1 MAANTFQNAT
11 RIARTALGTLDLEL
25 VLGSTVWRNAEA
37 EFTGGSGYT
46 VNVRVPA
53 KLSATDYKDGDG
65 DAFAEHGTALTK
77 AAITEGVVAVTLS
90 SMPYHL
96 APLTDEDLTLN
107 IDAFESRVLVPQ
119 AVAVAE
125 KVESILATAMDAATY
140 ATTLNM
146 DETDPWATIVA
157 ARKALNAAKVPASDR
172 FLAVGTDIEA
182 DILSDPDLLRRVD
195 ASGTDST
202 LREGMIGRLGGFA
215 VVPTAALPAD
225 TAIAYHRSAFVLAC
239 RAPVVPQG
247 AAAGA
252 AIAQGGYGLR
262 WIRDYD
268 PDYAQ
273 DRSFVSTFCG
283 TAVVTDSSSLVRA
296 VKITSSGS

>member
-11 RIARTALGTLDLEL
+11 RIARTAVGTLDLEL
-25 VLGSTVWRNAEA
+25 VLGSTVWRDFDA

-53 KLSATDYKDGDG
+53 KLTGLAYG
-65 DAFAEHGTALTK
+65 DAFGEHTDSLTK
-77 AAITEGVVAVTLS
+77 AAITESVHAVKLNT
-90 SMPYHL
+90 MAYHL

-107 IDAFESRVLVPQ
+107 IDSFESRVLMPQ

-125 KVESILATAMDAATY
+125 KVESVLATAMDGATY

-157 ARKALNAAKVPASDR
+157 ARKALNAAKVPARDR
-172 FLAVGTDIEA
+172 FLAVGSDIEA
-182 DILSDPDLLRRVD
+182 DILSDENLLRRVD
-195 ASGTDST
+195 ASGTDAT
-202 LREGMIGRLGGFA
+202 LREGYIGRLGGFT
-215 VVPTAALPAD
+215 VVPTNALPSD
-225 TAIAYHRSAFVLAC
+225 TAVAYHRSAFILAT

-247 AAAGA
+247 ASAGA
-252 AIAQGGYGLR
+252 AASYGGYALR

-268 PDYAQ
+268 ADLAQ

-283 TAVVTDSSSLVRA
+283 TKVVTDSSSLVRA

>member
-53 KLSATDYKDGDG
+53 KLTGLDYG
-65 DAFAEHGTALTK
+65 DAFAEHSNALTK
-77 AAITEGVVAVTLS
+77 AAITEGVVAVTLDA
-90 SMPYHL
+90 MPYHL

-107 IDAFESRVLVPQ
+107 IDTFESRVLVPQ

-125 KVESILATAMDAATY
+125 KVESILATAMDGATY

-157 ARKALNAAKVPASDR
+157 ARKALNASKVPASDR

-202 LREGMIGRLGGFA
+202 LRDGMIGRLGGFA

-252 AIAQGGYGLR
+252 TIAQGGYGLR

-283 TAVVTDSSSLVRA
+283 TAVVEDSSSLVRA

>member
-11 RIARTALGTLDLEL
+11 RVARTAVGTLDLEL
-25 VLGSTVWRNAEA
+25 VLGATVWRDFDA

-46 VNVRVPA
+46 VNARVGA
-53 KLSATDYKDGDG
+53 KLTGLDYG
-65 DAFAEHGTALTK
+65 DAFTEHATPLTK
-77 AAITEGVVAVTLS
+77 AAVTESVIPVTLD

-107 IDAFESRVLVPQ
+107 IDAFEARVLTPQ
-119 AVAVAE
+119 VIAVAE
-125 KVESILATAMDAATY
+125 KIESILATAMDGATY
-140 ATTLNM
+140 VTTLNM

-157 ARKALNAAKVPASDR
+157 ARKALNASKVPAGNR
-172 FLAVGTDIEA
+172 FLAVGTDIGA

-195 ASGTDST
+195 ASGSDGT
-202 LREGMIGRLGGFA
+202 LREGQIGRLGGFT
-215 VVPTAALPAD
+215 VVETNALPAD
-225 TAIAYHRSAFVLAC
+225 TAVAYHRSAFILAT

-252 AIAQGGYGLR
+252 TASYGGYALR
-262 WIRDYD
+262 WIKDYD
-268 PDYAQ
+268 ADLAQ